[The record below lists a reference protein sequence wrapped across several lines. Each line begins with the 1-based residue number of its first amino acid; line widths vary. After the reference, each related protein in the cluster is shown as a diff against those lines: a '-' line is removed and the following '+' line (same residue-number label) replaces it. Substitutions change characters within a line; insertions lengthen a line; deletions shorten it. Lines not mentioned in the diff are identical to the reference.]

1 MNRRFFLNR
10 AAVCA
15 ASLSFIPRTRS
26 PQHVIFI
33 VNGGGARKKDYYE
46 NAALSPNIHRLA
58 SEGFVF
64 EEDHCDRVSSH
75 DAAFYELLRGR
86 ESRTNAPIV
95 PTILDY
101 VGNGYPTRSLGM
113 IPRILQHYRPRIV
126 VYREMAHDVGHTGF
140 EAYLRAVTATDEAV
154 GMIFDWVKNH
164 PYFSC
169 NTAIVIRPEFGRDD
183 EVNAHGDLHHSQGFY
198 YTHRVASIF
207 WGPGFNRGVDKK
219 TVISCLDMAPT
230 LARIFNV
237 DARYAQGRVV
247 PGLFTSSDLPRLPI
261 APG

>member
-33 VNGGGARKKDYYE
+33 VN
-46 NAALSPNIHRLA
+46 AALSPNIHQLA

-75 DAAFYELLRGR
+75 DAAFYELIRGR
-86 ESRTNAPIV
+86 ESRTNASNV

-154 GMIFDWVKNH
+154 GRIFDWVKNH
-164 PYFSC
+164 PYFSR

-183 EVNAHGDLHHSQGFY
+183 DTIRRGF
-198 YTHRVASIF
+198 T
-207 WGPGFNRGVDKK
+207 
-219 TVISCLDMAPT
+219 T
-230 LARIFNV
+230 
-237 DARYAQGRVV
+237 
-247 PGLFTSSDLPRLPI
+247 PI
-261 APG
+261 V